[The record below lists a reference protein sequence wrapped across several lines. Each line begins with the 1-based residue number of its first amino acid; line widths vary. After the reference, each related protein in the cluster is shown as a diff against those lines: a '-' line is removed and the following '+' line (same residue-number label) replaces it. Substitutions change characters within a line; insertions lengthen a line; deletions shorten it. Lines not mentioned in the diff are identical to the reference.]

1 MERPTTAAL
10 LLLALALRAQD
21 PPPPPPP
28 MPVPDAGAGPRAD
41 PGAALAPGALPAGAT
56 ATARE
61 AWQRLVAASLG
72 ADGERKPLEAF
83 DLVLDVVF
91 KRDQRGTNDVPRMRY
106 RFAKPGWVR
115 ITTRNERELVRGPDG
130 DWLIDARRNEK
141 TKLDLGR
148 ANAED
153 RRQLDEMQRI
163 GRNFLA
169 LGDPASLRIAS
180 LREIAAPELALP
192 AGVRPADDLAWL
204 ELSTPDFRASAGDTD
219 AAAPPARVRLGI
231 DRATSHVLLALLDEP
246 GRPTPTTLIALEKHE
261 RIDGLLVPRHL
272 RVFEPQPAP
281 GPLAFQ
287 REPTSDVW
295 LIEKETKLRAQLSAD
310 DFR

>member
-1 MERPTTAAL
+1 MERPPTAL
-10 LLLALALRAQD
+10 LLLVMLAPALRAQD
-21 PPPPPPP
+21 PPPAPPPI
-28 MPVPDAGAGPRAD
+28 PVPSGGEVPPGGAGP
-41 PGAALAPGALPAGAT
+41 ALVPGALPADASPR
-56 ATARE
+56 ARE
-61 AWQRLVAASLG
+61 AWEKLVVASLG
-72 ADGERKPLEAF
+72 PGAERKPLEAF

-115 ITTRNERELVRGPDG
+115 ITTRNERELLRGPDG
-130 DWLIDARRNEK
+130 DWLIDARRGER

-153 RRQLDEMQRI
+153 RRQLDDMQRI
-163 GRNFLA
+163 GRRFVA

-180 LREIAAPELALP
+180 LSEIAAPDVPLP
-192 AGVRPADDLAWL
+192 AGVRPAAGLLWL
-204 ELSTPDFRASAGDTD
+204 ELSTPDFHASEG
-219 AAAPPARVRLGI
+219 AAVGTRVRLGI
-231 DRATSHVLLALLDEP
+231 DPATSHVLLALVDEP
-246 GRPTPTTLIALEKHE
+246 WRQPTLIALEKHE
-261 RIDGLLVPRHL
+261 RVDGLLVPRHL
-272 RVFEPQPAP
+272 RVFEPQPGQ

-295 LIEKETKLRAQLSAD
+295 LIEKESKLRAKLGPD